1 VAEKT
6 QAVFPVDRVKPL
18 SPSLM
23 TRHFFELALLAALAL
38 SSLNSKAIG
47 LAWVLLILAGVWEW
61 LQKHRGLNA
70 NESETWLKAWL
81 GIALAALII
90 KTIPMVY
97 WTDPWGERHGE
108 LRLFLGALALYAL
121 AKWQGL
127 KRETLS
133 GIAYALSISSAAGLI
148 WVVLYGRANL
158 STHPIPWAGSMAM
171 TSALLLA
178 VSLKTDFEVKHRR
191 IWFAGGL
198 FALMAVLSS
207 ESRGAFGIVLWWLV
221 VCGHHAVARKK
232 NAVQAPVNSGK
243 APKRRALI
251 VIAFLLGLA
260 LISQSPV
267 FKRPIESIKQAA
279 TEISV
284 SQQSVEKGA
293 NSSVGARIYLWQQS
307 WIAIQDSPWIGY
319 GHDGRKEKLTQWA
332 AMSGSTTIKNL
343 GHVHNEYLHQ
353 LIDHGLLGLL
363 SQLCYIFGLI
373 WLSWTLHKR
382 HQTASAVAIAGICFV
397 HLSASM
403 SNVNFAHN
411 QYTTS
416 LSVLIGI
423 SLWLSTLRPR

>member
-1 VAEKT
+1 
-6 QAVFPVDRVKPL
+6 
-18 SPSLM
+18 M

-61 LQKHRGLNA
+61 LRNHRGLNA
-70 NESETWLKAWL
+70 NENETWFKVWL
-81 GIALAALII
+81 WIALAALLA

-97 WTDPWGERHGE
+97 WTDPWSERHGE

-121 AKWQGL
+121 AKWQGM

-133 GIAYALSISSAAGLI
+133 SIAYALSISGAAGLV

-171 TSALLLA
+171 TSAVLLA
-178 VSLKTDFEVKHRR
+178 LSLKTDFEVKHRR
-191 IWFAGGL
+191 VWSAGGL

-207 ESRGAFGIVLWWLV
+207 ESRGAFGIALWWLV
-221 VCGHHAVARKK
+221 VCGHHAVTRKK
-232 NAVQAPVNSGK
+232 NAEQRPPTSRQVLT
-243 APKRRALI
+243 RRALT
-251 VIAFLLGLA
+251 VIAFLLGMA

-267 FKRPIESIKQAA
+267 FKRPMESIKQAA
-279 TEISV
+279 TEIAV

-293 NSSVGARIYLWQQS
+293 NSSVGARIYLWRQS

-319 GHDGRKEKLTQWA
+319 GHDGRKEKLAQWA
-332 AMSGSTTIKNL
+332 ELSGSTTIKNL

-353 LIDHGLLGLL
+353 LIDHGLPGLL
-363 SQLCYIFGLI
+363 SQLCYILGLI

-382 HQTASAVAIAGICFV
+382 HQTASAVAISGICFV
-397 HLSASM
+397 HMSASM

-416 LSVLIGI
+416 LSVLISI